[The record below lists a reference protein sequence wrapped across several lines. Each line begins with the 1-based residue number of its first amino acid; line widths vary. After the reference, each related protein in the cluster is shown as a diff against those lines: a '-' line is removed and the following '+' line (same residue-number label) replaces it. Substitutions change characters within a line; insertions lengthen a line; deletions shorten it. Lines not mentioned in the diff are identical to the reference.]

1 MNNTK
6 YQEFLQKKKNLIKEN
21 EALIKEH
28 ANLETVIE
36 AQRRRNEIETRQK
49 DIADELLK
57 IHVEFLQNDE
67 DAIEEELKEDN
78 KLSDEILAQRIGLSK
93 DETLQIL
100 FC

>member
-67 DAIEEELKEDN
+67 D
-78 KLSDEILAQRIGLSK
+78 
-93 DETLQIL
+93 
-100 FC
+100 